1 MFWQNFEQNT
11 PKNSKKRQKTSQNGP
26 FLTIFG
32 KIKIASSMLKLSIL
46 VKMDIFWVFLAKIF
60 KFRDFCSKRYRGNI
74 TFFSTIFKKERK
86 NNHNHFEA
94 REWKKKKWNLLTKHR
109 FFHQIT
115 SFVARKR
122 RFQFFLEK
130 NTQRF

>member
-32 KIKIASSMLKLSIL
+32 KFKIISSMLKLSIL
-46 VKMDIFWVFLAKIF
+46 AKMDIFSVFLAKIF

-74 TFFSTIFKKERK
+74 TFFSTIFKKKRK
-86 NNHNHFEA
+86 KQTEDSEP
-94 REWKKKKWNLLTKHR
+94 RQ
-109 FFHQIT
+109 QI
-115 SFVARKR
+115 F
-122 RFQFFLEK
+122 
-130 NTQRF
+130 